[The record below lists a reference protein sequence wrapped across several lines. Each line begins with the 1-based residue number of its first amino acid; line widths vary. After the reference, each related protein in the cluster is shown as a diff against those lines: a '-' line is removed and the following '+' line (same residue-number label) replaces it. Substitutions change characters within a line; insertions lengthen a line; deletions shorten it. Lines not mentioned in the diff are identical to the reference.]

1 MSLPIK
7 IPTKKLASGFEMPV
21 YGLGTWKMGGVKQA
35 SNDTDNQDTTG
46 IRSAIEKGITHI
58 DTAEMYGNGHAEELI
73 GNVINE
79 FDRSKLFLTSKASFD
94 FSYDGILRAAECSLR
109 RLQTD
114 YLDLYLIHFM
124 KPEYPLDESMKAMSR
139 LIDEGIIKHIG
150 LSDFSWQAFS
160 KAQSYANHKLVCNQ
174 VHYSMKVREVERKG
188 VLSYAQKNDIFLTA
202 WRPLHYGELAT
213 NPPEILNKMMLKYNK
228 TAAQIALNWLISQD
242 KVITLAKTSTP
253 EHIDDNLGA
262 FGFMMDD
269 SDIEQIRVDYPDQL
283 AESDSVRLNLE
294 SFA

>member
-35 SNDTDNQDTTG
+35 SNDTDKQDTAG
-46 IRSAIEKGITHI
+46 IKSAIEKGITHI
-58 DTAEMYGNGHAEELI
+58 DTAEMYGNGHSEELI
-73 GNVINE
+73 GNVIKE
-79 FDRSKLFLTSKASFD
+79 FDRSKLFLASKASFD
-94 FSYDGILRAAECSLR
+94 FSYDGILRAAENSLE

-124 KPEYPLDESMKAMSR
+124 KPEY
-139 LIDEGIIKHIG
+139 IG

-160 KAQSYANHKLVCNQ
+160 KAQSYADHKLVCNQ

-188 VLSYAQKNDIFLTA
+188 VLNYAQKNDIFLTA
-202 WRPLHYGELAT
+202 WRPLHYGELAI
-213 NPPEILNKMMLKYNK
+213 NPPEIISKMMAKYSK
-228 TAAQIALNWLISQD
+228 TAAQIALNWLVSQD
-242 KVITLAKTSTP
+242 KVITLAKTSTS
-253 EHIDDNLGA
+253 EHIDVNLCS
-262 FGFMMDD
+262 FNFMMDD
-269 SDIEQIRVDYPDQL
+269 SDIEQIRADYPDQL
-283 AESDSVRLNLE
+283 AESGSVPLNLE